1 MVPVPVNILLIEDDE
16 VDFRWVRRALLET
29 KDGEFSLEWAP
40 LLQSGIERLYR
51 EKYHLILLDLSL
63 PDSHGLETFISVR
76 NVAPTIPVI
85 VLSGDGETSV
95 AMGAI
100 AKGAQDYLI
109 KGQVDGPMLE
119 RVIRYSL
126 ERRRVQEMREEFVG
140 MVVHD
145 LGSPLTTSIQS
156 VGLILEGSF
165 GPVSERQRSFLTM
178 AHNNM
183 QKLRRMT
190 INLLEVTKAELGKV
204 KLFRE
209 SFDLVALAKELIG
222 SFQQLAQN
230 KGLEIREAFSVGKL
244 EIFAD
249 KDKMEQVF
257 TNLIGNAL
265 KFTDRGY
272 VEVGVREKGHFV
284 ECGVVDTGTGIQ
296 EKSLKDVFNR
306 FEQFNEDKERQKLGS
321 GLGLAIVKGIVTAH
335 GGEIWVE
342 SKLTEGTRF
351 TFVIPRFAGEKT
363 RKLALN
369 SAPAHST

>member
-1 MVPVPVNILLIEDDE
+1 
-16 VDFRWVRRALLET
+16 
-29 KDGEFSLEWAP
+29 
-40 LLQSGIERLYR
+40 
-51 EKYHLILLDLSL
+51 
-63 PDSHGLETFISVR
+63 
-76 NVAPTIPVI
+76 
-85 VLSGDGETSV
+85 
-95 AMGAI
+95 
-100 AKGAQDYLI
+100 
-109 KGQVDGPMLE
+109 
-119 RVIRYSL
+119 
-126 ERRRVQEMREEFVG
+126 
-140 MVVHD
+140 
-145 LGSPLTTSIQS
+145 
-156 VGLILEGSF
+156 
-165 GPVSERQRSFLTM
+165 M

>member
-1 MVPVPVNILLIEDDE
+1 
-16 VDFRWVRRALLET
+16 
-29 KDGEFSLEWAP
+29 
-40 LLQSGIERLYR
+40 
-51 EKYHLILLDLSL
+51 
-63 PDSHGLETFISVR
+63 
-76 NVAPTIPVI
+76 VI